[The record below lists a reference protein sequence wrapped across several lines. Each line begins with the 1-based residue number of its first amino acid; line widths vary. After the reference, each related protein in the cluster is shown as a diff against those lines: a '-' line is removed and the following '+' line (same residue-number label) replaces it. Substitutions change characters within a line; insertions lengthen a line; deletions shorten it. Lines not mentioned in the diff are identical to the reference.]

1 MTWIL
6 DNGTVVLS
14 NFVMEDE
21 ECSADRLNYWG
32 TQYLPLVWNMTGTAE
47 CCSEDDCNDTREKK
61 DTTTEDSISK
71 DPAEE
76 DTIKQD
82 TTIETTTAEDTTIEH
97 TTTDTTF

>member
-21 ECSADRLNYWG
+21 ECSADRLDYWG

-61 DTTTEDSISK
+61 DTTTEDTTDK
-71 DPAEE
+71 
-76 DTIKQD
+76 D
-82 TTIETTTAEDTTIEH
+82 TTVRENNTKGD
-97 TTTDTTF
+97 TTTDTTTEDENEDMVED

>member
-1 MTWIL
+1 MTWPL

-21 ECSADRLNYWG
+21 ECSADRLDYWG

-61 DTTTEDSISK
+61 DTTTED
-71 DPAEE
+71 
-76 DTIKQD
+76 
-82 TTIETTTAEDTTIEH
+82 TTTEATTKEDTTIED
-97 TTTDTTF
+97 TTTDTTFNGITTEVEEEEDN